1 MKKIFYGWWIV
12 VASFFIGLY
21 KSSVIFFGFTAF
33 VEPIIQEFGWSY
45 TQVSFAA
52 SLRGLEM
59 GIFSPVVGFLVD
71 RFGCRILILV
81 GSLIVGFALLL
92 MSYTHSLAMFYV
104 SFLLLAFGAGGCA
117 GVVLLAAVANWFQR
131 NVGKAFGI
139 VAAGIGASGL
149 LIPLI
154 VGMIDS
160 YGWRTAL
167 VILAVGMWIIGIP
180 LSLVLRHSP
189 EKYGYLP
196 DGDLAVNPLPSQE
209 RMPENGFNFKEALRD
224 KNFLYLNL
232 VEFIRHTVISAVVI
246 HVMPYLSGVGMSR
259 MNAGLV
265 AAGIPIFSIIGR
277 VGFGWIADVYDKRYA
292 FASAFGLMSAGLLAF
307 CYAPSEKLVI
317 LFLLLF
323 PPGFGGGMVLR
334 SSVVREYF
342 GRKSF
347 GKVIGCVMGTGSIGG
362 VIGPTLAGWVFD
374 TWGSYDPVWFSFIGL
389 SGLASWLT
397 LRMKTWRK

>member
-12 VASFFIGLY
+12 VACFFIGLY

-33 VEPIIQEFGWSY
+33 VEPMIKEFGWSY
-45 TQVSFAA
+45 TQISFAA

-59 GIFSPVVGFLVD
+59 GIFSPVVGLLVD
-71 RFGCRILILV
+71 RFGCRILIFA

-92 MSYTHSLAMFYV
+92 LSFTQSLAMFYV

-117 GVVLLAAVANWFQR
+117 GVVLLAVVANWFHR

-139 VAAGIGASGL
+139 VASGIGASGL

-167 VILAVGMWIIGIP
+167 VILAVGMWVIGLP
-180 LSLVLRHSP
+180 LSLVLRHHP
-189 EKYGYLP
+189 EHYGYLP
-196 DGDLAVNPLPSQE
+196 DGDAGETPVHRQE
-209 RMPENGFNFKEALRD
+209 GETETGISFKQVLRD
-224 KNFLYLNL
+224 RNFLYLNL
-232 VEFIRHTVISAVVI
+232 VEFMRHTVISAVVV

-265 AAGIPIFSIIGR
+265 PAGIPIFSIIGR
-277 VGFGWIADVYDKRYA
+277 LGFGWLGDVFDKRYA
-292 FASAFGLMSAGLLAF
+292 FASAFGLMSAGLVAF
-307 CYAPSEKLVI
+307 CYAPNEKVLI

-347 GKVIGCVMGTGSIGG
+347 AKVIGCVMGIGSIGG
-362 VIGPTLAGWVFD
+362 VLGPTVAGWVFD
-374 TWGSYDPVWFSFIGL
+374 TWGSYDPIWFFFIGL
-389 SGLASWLT
+389 SGFAGWVT
-397 LRMKTWRK
+397 LRMKA